1 MARMPEHTPAQP
13 PIATKKPV
21 TRSFHGRDFVDDY
34 EWLRDKESPETI
46 AYLEAENAYTDA
58 QTAHLQDLAENIYD
72 EITSR
77 VKQTDMSIPVRAGDW
92 WYYGRTEEGKDYGY
106 SCRLPV
112 EEGADPWTPPTIPE
126 EGVPDG
132 EQILLD
138 LNELAEGHEFFSLG
152 ASTVTDSG
160 RYLAYSIDTEGDE
173 RFDLFVKDLQ
183 SGELLDDRLTGVFY
197 GATWV
202 DEDYIFYQRVDEAW
216 RPDSVW
222 RHKIGTPESEDVLVY
237 REEDERFT
245 VGAGGTRSRKY
256 LIIESASKI
265 TTETRVLETADP
277 EGEFTVLWPR
287 EHGVEYS
294 VDHAEVAGQDRW
306 IVTHNATGENF
317 AVGETGVEKL
327 APLRELTPL
336 LPHDEQV
343 RVEGV
348 DTYQGHIVAAYRRGA
363 IGRLAIMRLGADG
376 YGAFEELDFDEE
388 LYTAG
393 AGGQPE
399 WDAPVIRVSYVSFT
413 QPTQL
418 FDYRVAT
425 GERTLLKEQEVLGG
439 YDRNDYT
446 AYRLWTTAQDGTRI
460 PVSVVHRADLDTSTP
475 QPTLLYA
482 YGSYESSTDPGFS
495 IARLSLMDRGLIF
508 AVAHVRGGGEMGRR
522 WYDDGKILKKKNTFT
537 DFIDVADDLVD
548 KGLTSHDKLVAE
560 GGSAGGML
568 VGAVANMAPEKF
580 AGIQAIVPFVDSLT
594 SMLMPELPLTV
605 TEWDEWGNPYEDPE
619 VYDYMASYSGYENVA
634 AQDYP
639 DILAVTSLNDTR
651 VLYVE
656 PAKWIAA
663 LRDKAT
669 SGQFLLKTE
678 MSAGHGGVSGRY
690 SKWRQTA
697 FEYAWTVDKATG
709 GAVTR

>member
-1 MARMPEHTPAQP
+1 MPEHTPAQP

-327 APLRELTPL
+327 APLRELNPL

-376 YGAFEELDFDEE
+376 YGSFEELDFDEE
-388 LYTAG
+388 LYTVG
-393 AGGQPE
+393 AGGQP
-399 WDAPVIRVSYVSFT
+399 
-413 QPTQL
+413 
-418 FDYRVAT
+418 
-425 GERTLLKEQEVLGG
+425 
-439 YDRNDYT
+439 
-446 AYRLWTTAQDGTRI
+446 
-460 PVSVVHRADLDTSTP
+460 
-475 QPTLLYA
+475 
-482 YGSYESSTDPGFS
+482 
-495 IARLSLMDRGLIF
+495 
-508 AVAHVRGGGEMGRR
+508 
-522 WYDDGKILKKKNTFT
+522 
-537 DFIDVADDLVD
+537 
-548 KGLTSHDKLVAE
+548 
-560 GGSAGGML
+560 
-568 VGAVANMAPEKF
+568 
-580 AGIQAIVPFVDSLT
+580 
-594 SMLMPELPLTV
+594 
-605 TEWDEWGNPYEDPE
+605 
-619 VYDYMASYSGYENVA
+619 
-634 AQDYP
+634 
-639 DILAVTSLNDTR
+639 
-651 VLYVE
+651 
-656 PAKWIAA
+656 
-663 LRDKAT
+663 
-669 SGQFLLKTE
+669 
-678 MSAGHGGVSGRY
+678 
-690 SKWRQTA
+690 
-697 FEYAWTVDKATG
+697 
-709 GAVTR
+709 